1 MMRRI
6 TSKRGDEARK
16 LMAEEDAGLRPK
28 VRRIVMGDRERRA
41 IDGIVIGDRHRKDLG
56 DLAALAASVGKIG
69 LLQAIGVTKSNE
81 LVFGERRLR
90 ACRDILGWKH
100 IDVRVVTLG
109 RVNLPRAEHDEN
121 ELRKD
126 FTPS

>member
-1 MMRRI
+1 MRRI

-28 VRRIVMGDRERRA
+28 ARVVIGGRERRA
-41 IDGIVIGDRHRKDLG
+41 IDGIVIGERHRKDLG
-56 DLAALAASVGKIG
+56 DLDALAASIGKLG

-90 ACRDILGWKH
+90 ACADRRSREIS
-100 IDVRVVTLG
+100 RVQEPEDG
-109 RVNLPRAEHDEN
+109 PIMPAPWCAPA
-121 ELRKD
+121 
-126 FTPS
+126 FS